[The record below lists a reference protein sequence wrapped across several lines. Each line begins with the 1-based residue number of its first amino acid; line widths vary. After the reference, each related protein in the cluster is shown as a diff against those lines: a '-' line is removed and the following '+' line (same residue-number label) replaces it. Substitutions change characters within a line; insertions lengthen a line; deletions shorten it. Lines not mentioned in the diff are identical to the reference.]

1 MTGAGARFRALLE
14 ARDLLVIPGGYSP
27 LMARMAEAVGYESFF
42 MAGSQTA
49 AYLLG
54 SPNVGLI
61 TMREMVDAARRIVT
75 ACTIPIIADG
85 DEGYGN
91 ALNTYRAALEF
102 ASAGTAAITIEDRR
116 NATDLKSHAGP
127 RIALDE
133 ALGKLQAAVAAR
145 DTVGSDM
152 LVIARSDV
160 MDDTRAGFD
169 DAFARCMVYKEEG
182 GADAIF
188 INAVPTRAMIE
199 ESCRS
204 IPGPVIHNYLGS
216 PPPPSLGEWRDLGA
230 SAVIF
235 PLLTTSAGLQ
245 AIWDILHEFR
255 ERGVE
260 AQTDASRRAQE
271 SPWGAANLG
280 DLLRLEG
287 GEYLADQPGDELP
300 Q

>member
-14 ARDLLVIPGGYSP
+14 AQDLLVIPGGYSP

-91 ALNTYRAALEF
+91 ALNAYRAALEF
-102 ASAGTAAITIEDRR
+102 AGAGTAAVTIEDRG
-116 NATDLKSHAGP
+116 NARDLKSHAGP

-133 ALGKLQAAVAAR
+133 ALGKLRAVVAAR
-145 DTVGSDM
+145 DAVGSDM
-152 LVIARSDV
+152 LIIARSDV
-160 MDDTRAGFD
+160 MDATRAGFD
-169 DAFARCMVYKEEG
+169 DALARCMVYKDEG
-182 GADAIF
+182 SADAIF
-188 INAVPTRAMIE
+188 INAVPTREMIE
-199 ESCRS
+199 ESCRR

-216 PPPPSLGEWRDLGA
+216 PPPPSIEEWRELGA

-235 PLLTTSAGLQ
+235 PLLTTSVGLQ
-245 AIWDILHEFR
+245 AVWDILHDFM

-260 AQTDASRRAQE
+260 AQTEASRRAQE
-271 SPWGAANLG
+271 SAWGAADLG
-280 DLLRLEG
+280 DLLQLDG
-287 GEYLADQPGDELP
+287 SEYLAGQPGGELP
-300 Q
+300 H